1 MGVCNESGRKKNISD
16 KSNINKIKTQNS
28 KTISSSNTVQD
39 TKVNKSLNHKGLIS
53 KYIIIF
59 LFF

>member
-39 TKVNKSLNHKGLIS
+39 TKTNKSLNYKGLIS
-53 KYIIIF
+53 K
-59 LFF
+59 